1 MLQNFL
7 LPDDLIF
14 MSQLEPLRK
23 RADRQ
28 TWPNNEKLHNLYIS
42 HLCVPED
49 HRRQGRGKALVEAA
63 KTMVSLPLE
72 QDLPR
77 LMQHLQAKQ
86 HRCDVIVDVD
96 DPENVSQVIP
106 VL

>member
-1 MLQNFL
+1 
-7 LPDDLIF
+7 
-14 MSQLEPLRK
+14 
-23 RADRQ
+23 
-28 TWPNNEKLHNLYIS
+28 
-42 HLCVPED
+42 
-49 HRRQGRGKALVEAA
+49 
-63 KTMVSLPLE
+63 MVSLPLE

-106 VL
+106 VLLFHAYSFAGRVSQALWFRAGLWMSSSPSRRRAVCYLVSQMDLPSGMNQSSD